1 MVVAQE
7 IDGYRSARFGMSESG
22 VLEAIEADF
31 SFARDAVIR
40 NTHEMEKTVVLTIF
54 VDNLVD
60 GTGRTEVAYI
70 LGFRSRTLIQVNLLW
85 RLAPGTAAHSRQ
97 LQWAADA
104 IINRLALRGVPRVD
118 IPPDTLMEDGAE
130 LLFRGHDNRGSSVLI
145 GLKRGITKKG

>member
-1 MVVAQE
+1 
-7 IDGYRSARFGMSESG
+7 MSESG
-22 VLEAIEADF
+22 ILEAIEADF
-31 SFARDAVIR
+31 GFARDAVIR

-70 LGFRSRTLIQVNLLW
+70 LGFRSRTLIQVSLIW

-104 IINRLALRGVPRVD
+104 ITNPLPCGAFRASTFRPPRSWKTEPNCCSAGRTIVVV
-118 IPPDTLMEDGAE
+118 
-130 LLFRGHDNRGSSVLI
+130 RC
-145 GLKRGITKKG
+145 